1 MDIPINYTIMLVVL
15 LKVWYIRDII
25 NNDRTDGHGGKG
37 VGGSFVSVFIFVMII
52 IDHNNNW

>member
-1 MDIPINYTIMLVVL
+1 MDIVLNYMIMLVVL

-37 VGGSFVSVFIFVMII
+37 VGGTYGSICICI
-52 IDHNNNW
+52 HIRDDNN